1 MSQQPL
7 DVSVYKAWLANNPDL
22 KGTDDYKSVQMNF
35 FAAGGKSDE
44 LEALSDFMRDK
55 STSQLERL
63 GGAIAY
69 VWYKGSDIAAS
80 MGVKGVPAA
89 IGQVVGKRVAGGVGQ
104 RVGGA
109 IGAGVGSVA
118 DQMRRGKPVT
128 MGETVADVTSGFI
141 NPRGVFGTA
150 ATNVGTEVFQ
160 QLVDEGAIDPARIA
174 ASTGMAVVG
183 QKLANKLDAKQIR
196 EINPK
201 DAVYAYRYRAL
212 QDVKPYNIVVS
223 PAEIERGSSM
233 FNTFAGTDA
242 TTIMASKQNQNGFQR
257 MVREQGKFETDP
269 KKLQSNSLAFEPSTR
284 RYGIKMDNGEI
295 DLQITKASAPYQEIK
310 EISKL
315 VNEETQLFAEQ
326 KLRNGKYVTSYTT
339 PEGLD
344 AMRGAG
350 QALDKLKVSHREI
363 RNEYKKMDAGDPNAY
378 ARIQA
383 LKEQVG
389 ILEAQIDSAA
399 VAASIVNPA
408 HKDLLERLNAA
419 RTDIAVLHTID
430 NATDTNGLVSPKLL
444 AMQRDS
450 GVPTTGNIEK
460 IALFHNAFK
469 SSAQNAMESGPVVA
483 QGATPAYT
491 SRNIAQGNTQGVLSG
506 GFPVLSELSRE
517 YLLSRGIQDIVSQ
530 PRVNVPSSVAG
541 TLARQ
546 SSMLASVPQEEDVAG
561 LQEFLSRQAR

>member
-1 MSQQPL
+1 MSQKPL

-55 STSQLERL
+55 NTSQLERL

-69 VWYKGSDIAAS
+69 AWYKGSDIAAS

-89 IGQVVGKRVAGGVGQ
+89 VGQVVGKRLAGGVGQ

-128 MGETVADVTSGFI
+128 MGETAADVTSGFI

-150 ATNVGTEVFQ
+150 ATNISTEVFQ
-160 QLVDEGAIDPARIA
+160 QLVDEGAIDPARVA
-174 ASTGMAVVG
+174 ASTGMALAG
-183 QKLANKLDAKQIR
+183 QKLANKLEAKQVR

-201 DAVYAYRYRAL
+201 DATYAYRYRAF
-212 QDVKPYNIVVS
+212 QDVKPYNIVIS
-223 PAEIERGSSM
+223 PAEIERGSAM
-233 FNTFAGTDA
+233 FNTFAGVDA

-257 MVREQGKFETDP
+257 MVREQGKFEVDP

-326 KLRNGKYVTSYTT
+326 KLKNGKYVTSYTT

-363 RNEYKKMDAGDPNAY
+363 RGEYKKMDAGDPNAY

-383 LKEQVG
+383 LKEQVKV
-389 ILEAQIDSAA
+389 LEAQIDSAA

-444 AMQRDS
+444 AVQRDS
-450 GVPTTGNIEK
+450 GVPLTGNLEK
-460 IALFHNAFK
+460 IALFYNAFK
-469 SSAQNAMESGPVVA
+469 SSGQNAMESGPVVA
-483 QGATPAYT
+483 QGATPSYT
-491 SRNIAQGNTQGVLSG
+491 ARNISQGKAQGFLSG

-517 YLLSRGIQDIVSQ
+517 YLLSKTMQNVMSQ
-530 PRVNVPSSVAG
+530 PRISIPSNMPG